1 MAEELFGCYSGVV
14 TDIRTGWD
22 DNCSVIYRL
31 EDKDKGPAEFL
42 TSPDTYFSPGII
54 IEEGSPVL
62 GFYDRNAPM
71 VLSFPPRYQPLAVI
85 YDDGNYNVKLDYF
98 DEELVSSDG
107 ELKIHV
113 GPGTQISGT
122 NGQPFLGDLSK
133 KTLLVFYGMSTRS
146 IPAQTTPEK
155 IVVFCK

>member
-1 MAEELFGCYSGVV
+1 MAEELFGCYRGVV
-14 TDIRTGWD
+14 TDI
-22 DNCSVIYRL
+22 
-31 EDKDKGPAEFL
+31 
-42 TSPDTYFSPGII
+42 
-54 IEEGSPVL
+54 
-62 GFYDRNAPM
+62 
-71 VLSFPPRYQPLAVI
+71 SFPPRYQPLAVI
-85 YDDGNYNVKLDYF
+85 YNDGNYNVKLDYF